1 MDVVGCAG
9 GLAQWE
15 GTACLGSMLPC
26 RSSRVRL
33 SNQLVTQQ
41 REQNSAPESLPW
53 QCLLLFL
60 SSRQQTTVPHQMLLC
75 RGCTGEVTVNFF
87 SAAAWVAVKAA
98 NLSTFPVSKAN
109 FYGWR
114 GNDATSREAERVAYF
129 AQYPGGNYTY
139 LCAASALY
147 FDSFTQASRC
157 LWRWACG
164 FAVRKLRRLCL
175 PSQRACPSGSAVHA
189 LKPPVHQP

>member
-1 MDVVGCAG
+1 MPAA
-9 GLAQWE
+9 LFE
-15 GTACLGSMLPC
+15 LPPT
-26 RSSRVRL
+26 
-33 SNQLVTQQ
+33 NQHPSPNV
-41 REQNSAPESLPW
+41 AP
-53 QCLLLFL
+53 
-60 SSRQQTTVPHQMLLC
+60 C

-114 GNDATSREAERVAYF
+114 GNDASSREADRVAYF

-157 LWRWACG
+157 CLWRWPCG
-164 FAVRKLRRLCL
+164 WALWMLWRLCL
-175 PSQRACPSGSAVHA
+175 PSRLACLLGSAVRT